1 MTEDE
6 QRARLWRR
14 TWVLAAIIIAATL
27 LAVIVLPFAVVPLNT
42 VTVLAF
48 PLGIFLLAQ
57 GVVIALVVVVIWF
70 ASFQER
76 IDRRHG
82 AMDDI

>member
-14 TWVLAAIIIAATL
+14 TWLLAAVIVAAVL
-27 LAVIVLPFAVVPLNT
+27 LAVIALPFAIHPLNT

-48 PLGIFLLAQ
+48 PLGIFMLAQ
-57 GVVIALVVVVIWF
+57 GLVIALVVVVIWF

-82 AMDDI
+82 ATEDT